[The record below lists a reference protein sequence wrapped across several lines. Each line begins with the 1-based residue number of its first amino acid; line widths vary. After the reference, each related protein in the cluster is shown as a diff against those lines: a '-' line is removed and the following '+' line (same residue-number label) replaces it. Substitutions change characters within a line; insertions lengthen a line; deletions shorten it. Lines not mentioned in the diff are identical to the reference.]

1 MEKYYAAY
9 FCLGR
14 VIKDSLVEYL
24 ISEARSSLVEFSSS
38 RYLQVTSS
46 YFFCGVLKAFS
57 NMLVPLHTGV
67 HELHCHVSRQALL
80 QAKTVLDLVYFL
92 S

>member
-46 YFFCGVLKAFS
+46 YFFCGVLKAFPICS
-57 NMLVPLHTGV
+57 
-67 HELHCHVSRQALL
+67 
-80 QAKTVLDLVYFL
+80 FL
-92 S
+92 SMQEYVNCTAM